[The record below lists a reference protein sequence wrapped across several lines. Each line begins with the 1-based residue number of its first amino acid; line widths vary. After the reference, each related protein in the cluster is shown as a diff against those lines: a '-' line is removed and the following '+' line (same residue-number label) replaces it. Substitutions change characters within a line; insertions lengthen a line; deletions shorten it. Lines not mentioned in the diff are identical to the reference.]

1 MQNDTH
7 QWVAIYTNPRAEKKA
22 AERLQEL
29 GYESYLPLLH
39 KQHRWSDRWKIVEV
53 PMIPSY
59 IFAKICTRDVVPV
72 RAADGVSYIVSW
84 RGKPAIISN
93 KEIEAMRRIADAD
106 AEVYIRN
113 NELLKKGAH
122 VKITGG
128 QFAGLE
134 GDLVSNCE
142 EGNFCISITGLDFC
156 MVMQVEGALLQPI
169 ETKKEE
175 KGIWD

>member
-1 MQNDTH
+1 M
-7 QWVAIYTNPRAEKKA
+7 
-22 AERLQEL
+22 
-29 GYESYLPLLH
+29 
-39 KQHRWSDRWKIVEV
+39 
-53 PMIPSY
+53 
-59 IFAKICTRDVVPV
+59 
-72 RAADGVSYIVSW
+72 SW

-93 KEIEAMRRIADAD
+93 KEIETIRRIADAD